1 MKLARFSHQGRTSIG
16 KIERDTLID
25 LAQILPPSVNDV
37 ADVLECANLMNA
49 ARTLTADRGNQLSLA
64 EVQLRAPI
72 LNPSKFLAL
81 GMNYKDHEQEARNAG
96 VPIPTSQVWFNKQT
110 SCITGPYD
118 DIHYPAI
125 CEQLDYEAELGVVIG
140 KPGRYISE
148 AEALEHVAGY
158 FVTNDVSSRDWQA
171 KSPTWT
177 LGKSFDTHGPIGPWI
192 VTADEIPDPQQL
204 AIQLSVNGEVRQAS
218 STSLMTYSIAEQISY
233 LSQVMTLNTGD
244 ILITGTPGGIGL
256 AMSPPRFLQV
266 GDVMRVIIEG
276 IGHIEN
282 RVINEPVISSSID
295 CF

>member
-1 MKLARFSHQGRTSIG
+1 MKLARFSHQGRLSIG
-16 KIERDTLID
+16 KVEQDTLID
-25 LAQILPPSVNDV
+25 LAQILSPGVSDV
-37 ADVLECANLMNA
+37 ADVLANADLMAA
-49 ARTLTADRGNQLSLA
+49 ARSLKPDRGNTLELA
-64 EVQLRAPI
+64 QVQLRAPI
-72 LNPSKFLAL
+72 VNPGKMLAL

-96 VPIPTSQVWFNKQT
+96 VPIPESQVWFNKQT

-118 DIHYPAI
+118 DVHYPAV
-125 CEQLDYEAELGVVIG
+125 CERLDYEAELGVVIG

-148 AEALEHVAGY
+148 EEALQHVAGY

-204 AIQLSVNGEVRQAS
+204 TIQLSVNGEMRQNS
-218 STSLMTYSIAEQISY
+218 STSLMTYSIARQISY
-233 LSQVMTLNTGD
+233 LSQVMTLKTGD
-244 ILITGTPGGIGL
+244 LLITGTPAGVGL

-266 GDVMRVIIEG
+266 GDVMRVEISG

-282 RVINEPVISSSID
+282 RLVKEPE
-295 CF
+295 F